1 MREWSIVNCQAVCS
15 LKPLQIPWVALLF
28 LTVLLTGCAGA
39 PRAYFYEGPSGR
51 FYETTSERV
60 ERMMNHDQVLWEGPV
75 PVLLWVTTKGEVVDM
90 TAAVGTITF
99 VQAEKVPFRE
109 SSEEQA
115 RLLWEFREPERDHL
129 VEPRDISSFMVKKV
143 PWDAATQDWDLSG
156 FALVPETGKCK
167 PLTMMN
173 LRSLLSTPFRDARSK
188 DPYMKR
194 HNCLNLVWEIP
205 AITLAIVYG
214 ALLVLPIAAPLSL
227 GAVY

>member
-1 MREWSIVNCQAVCS
+1 MRGWSIVNCQAVCS

-39 PRAYFYEGPSGR
+39 PRAYFYEGASGR

-60 ERMMNHDQVLWEGPV
+60 ERIMNQEQVLWEGPV

-90 TAAVGTITF
+90 TAAVGNTTF
-99 VQAEKVPFRE
+99 VQSEKVPFRE

-115 RLLWEFREPERDHL
+115 RLLWGLREPDSNHL
-129 VEPRDISSFMVKKV
+129 VEPSDISSFMIKKV
-143 PWDAATQDWDLSG
+143 PWDEVTQDWDLSG
-156 FALVPETGKCK
+156 FELVPETGKCK
-167 PLTMMN
+167 PLTMN
-173 LRSLLSTPFRDARSK
+173 LRSLLSTPLRDARSK

-205 AITLAIVYG
+205 AITLAIGYG
-214 ALLVLPIAAPLSL
+214 LIFLPLAAPLSL
-227 GAVY
+227 AAGN

>member
-1 MREWSIVNCQAVCS
+1 MRGWSIVNCQAVCS

-60 ERMMNHDQVLWEGPV
+60 ERMMNHAQVLWEGPV

-90 TAAVGTITF
+90 TAAVGTTTF
-99 VQAEKVPFRE
+99 VQTEKVPFRE

-115 RLLWEFREPERDHL
+115 RLLWGL
-129 VEPRDISSFMVKKV
+129 RDISSFMVKKV
-143 PWDAATQDWDLSG
+143 PWDAVTQDWDLSG
-156 FALVPETGKCK
+156 FDLVPETGKCK
-167 PLTMMN
+167 PLTMN
-173 LRSLLSTPFRDARSK
+173 LHSLLSTPLRDARSK

-205 AITLAIVYG
+205 AITLALVYG
-214 ALLVLPIAAPLSL
+214 AILLPIAAPLSIVA
-227 GAVY
+227 GN

>member
-15 LKPLQIPWVALLF
+15 LKPLPIPCMALL
-28 LTVLLTGCAGA
+28 LLMVLLTGCTGA
-39 PRAYFYEGPSGR
+39 PTAYFYEGPSGR

-60 ERMMNHDQVLWEGPV
+60 ERMMNHEQVLWEGPV

-90 TAAVGTITF
+90 TAAVGTTTF

-156 FALVPETGKCK
+156 FDLVPETGKCK
-167 PLTMMN
+167 PLTMN
-173 LRSLLSTPFRDARSK
+173 LRSLLNTPFRDARSK